1 MVGCLQLEASR
12 SPAAP
17 QQLFGWPT
25 IGSVHWDLL
34 WYWQLL
40 PYKHTPHID
49 GLDAFETQL
58 TL

>member
-1 MVGCLQLEASR
+1 M
-12 SPAAP
+12 
-17 QQLFGWPT
+17 
-25 IGSVHWDLL
+25 HWDLL